1 MTGTTFIIRFGVVL
15 TMVLA
20 STHATAW
27 GPRAQRTITG
37 MAMQVIQHKYPDTFR
52 PGDAKYEADVL
63 RGAEAGAAIIAE
75 TLPIH
80 SDEEAI
86 QAVGIQIQLLRDIR
100 PTGAGSYFAF
110 RMGALSALIS
120 DIFLPYGL
128 AWTPEQEA
136 MQMKVEA
143 DINDHLKDFEYINSS
158 TTRTA
163 ITNVDQHFRAQLA
176 FYGDNEMLIAD
187 DYRRGRGYNGFL
199 KESVATYFAK
209 AVETTADAWY
219 TIVRPQ
225 PSNLGS
231 AVTGSLM
238 EQYYV
243 EEIAYLLSEK
253 ENFHQAGVVYENLS
267 ELSPSDP
274 EVFEAVADHYYAF
287 GTRES
292 IERSVKEWR
301 NAYELGGSGRERV
314 SGKLAAHY
322 LKEGRDFLTEA
333 EEKGKGET
341 ELPSALASFQQALRF
356 DRTSQVAVDLIQ
368 ETNKRKKERDEHRSM
383 IVNII
388 AKAES
393 AREEAENNG
402 TGGNFG
408 LAIKGY
414 QQVMNLLQGV
424 DDEFTDQ
431 FDLAEEMKR
440 NVTQSISSTIGDV
453 QEQASAA
460 IEQGERLEETHKYEE
475 AIREYERVP
484 VIVTVIPDD
493 HTASAKQGKLDAIA
507 LAEAKI
513 AKARS
518 AKTAYEQS
526 MKGAGRP
533 GAAPAAPAA
542 PAARAGGRN
551 RDRE

>member
-1 MTGTTFIIRFGVVL
+1 
-15 TMVLA
+15 
-20 STHATAW
+20 
-27 GPRAQRTITG
+27 
-37 MAMQVIQHKYPDTFR
+37 
-52 PGDAKYEADVL
+52 
-63 RGAEAGAAIIAE
+63 
-75 TLPIH
+75 
-80 SDEEAI
+80 
-86 QAVGIQIQLLRDIR
+86 
-100 PTGAGSYFAF
+100 
-110 RMGALSALIS
+110 
-120 DIFLPYGL
+120 
-128 AWTPEQEA
+128 
-136 MQMKVEA
+136 
-143 DINDHLKDFEYINSS
+143 
-158 TTRTA
+158 
-163 ITNVDQHFRAQLA
+163 
-176 FYGDNEMLIAD
+176 
-187 DYRRGRGYNGFL
+187 
-199 KESVATYFAK
+199 
-209 AVETTADAWY
+209 
-219 TIVRPQ
+219 
-225 PSNLGS
+225 
-231 AVTGSLM
+231 
-238 EQYYV
+238 
-243 EEIAYLLSEK
+243 
-253 ENFHQAGVVYENLS
+253 
-267 ELSPSDP
+267 
-274 EVFEAVADHYYAF
+274 VFEAVADHYYAF
-287 GTRES
+287 GTRQS

-301 NAYELGGSGRERV
+301 NAYDLGGPGRERV

-322 LKEGRDFLTEA
+322 LKEGRDFLAEA

-356 DRTSQVAVDLIQ
+356 DRTSEVAVDLIQ

-388 AKAES
+388 AQAET
-393 AREEAENNG
+393 AREDAENNG

-414 QQVMNLLQGV
+414 QQVMSLLQGV

-440 NVTQSISSTIGDV
+440 NITQSISSTIGDV

-526 MKGAGRP
+526 MQNAGGRPAAP
-533 GAAPAAPAA
+533 GAAAPA
-542 PAARAGGRN
+542 PRAGGRD